1 MKLVIVEKEKLAA
14 TMAAALG
21 HFTTSTVKTG
31 SSSVR
36 IYNVGNYTIL
46 PLSGHITNYTTSAG
60 LSKWTDNS
68 IMEILTDPKGLV
80 KEMKAPAYALAIKQL
95 ASNAS
100 EVVIACDADPEGE
113 NIGLEA
119 VEVIRSNRLTKPI
132 SRLWLTTTVPA
143 DIRAAF
149 SNLRKFDENMALSVE
164 ARRKLDALVGF
175 PGTRLLTL
183 GYKQQ
188 FGNGVVSFGRVQTAT
203 LRILVERENT
213 IKSFAGRKYWTVEAK
228 VLGTIFRSAGKPF
241 DDNKKAQTLFDAV
254 RGATEFKCES
264 VSSKTSQMLPPVPMN
279 TTALLKA
286 GAGVLRYTPNEVLNL
301 AEALYLDAA
310 ITYPRV
316 DNQAYSATFDHT
328 ANLQKLKSGNMVPQI
343 DCILSKRTV
352 MGKPVFS
359 NGQANPDHEPLTPI
373 RGLSSYRDPKALAVY
388 NLVLRHYLSIFYP
401 PAKFS
406 DIDVR
411 GLIANQHFVADGK
424 RMTEKGFYEVF
435 YYQPRLKAI
444 DDFAQG
450 AIYPVEWVK
459 LVEKTTDPPSRFTES
474 SLIAEMERVGIG
486 TKATRP
492 SVIETVKNRNYVT
505 RSPGGVLTPSDRGMK
520 LIGLLAKAWP
530 EYTSAE
536 FTARVEKEMEKVAQ
550 GMALWTDV
558 VDQERNTFLT
568 AINALR
574 KGNLSP

>member
-1 MKLVIVEKEKLAA
+1 MKLVIVEKEKLAT

-21 HFTTSTVKTG
+21 HFTTSTIRAG

-36 IYNVGNYTIL
+36 VYNVGNYAIL
-46 PLSGHITNYTTSAG
+46 PLSGHMTNYTTSEK
-60 LSKWTDNS
+60 LSKWTDSS
-68 IMEILTDPKGLV
+68 ITEILSDPKALV
-80 KEMKAPAYALAIKQL
+80 KEMKAPAYAQAIKQL
-95 ASNAS
+95 ASSAS
-100 EVVIACDADPEGE
+100 EVVIGCDADPEGD

-119 VEVIRSNRLTKPI
+119 VEVLRSNKITKPI

-183 GYKQQ
+183 GYKQE

-203 LRILVERENT
+203 LRILVERENA
-213 IKSFAGRKYWTVEAK
+213 IKGFAGKKYWAVEAK

-241 DDNKKAQTLFDAV
+241 DDKHDAQAVFDSV
-254 RGATEFKCES
+254 KGASEFLCKDVKLTS
-264 VSSKTSQMLPPVPMN
+264 SQMLPPVPMN

-286 GAGVLRYTPNEVLNL
+286 GSGVLRYTPNEVLNL

-316 DNQAYSATFDHT
+316 DNQAYSPTFDHT
-328 ANLQKLKSGNMVPQI
+328 ANLQKLKAGNMGAQI
-343 DCILSKRTV
+343 DYILSKRTV

-359 NGQANPDHEPLTPI
+359 NGRANPDHEPLTPI
-373 RGLSSYRDPKALAVY
+373 RGMSSYKDAKALAVY
-388 NLVLRHYLSIFYP
+388 DLVLRHYLSMFYP

-406 DIDVR
+406 GIDVS
-411 GLIANQHFVADGK
+411 GQIANQTFVADGK
-424 RMTEKGFYEVF
+424 RLAEKGFYEVF

-444 DDFAQG
+444 DDFTRG
-450 AIYPVEWVK
+450 AVYPVEWVK

-474 SLIAEMERVGIG
+474 SLIAEMERAGIG

-492 SVIETVKNRNYVT
+492 SVIETIKNRNYVT
-505 RSPGGVLTPSDRGMK
+505 RSSGGTLTPSERGMK
-520 LIGLLAKAWP
+520 LIGLVAKAWP

-550 GMALWTDV
+550 GTASWTDV
-558 VDQERNTFLT
+558 VNQERNTFLT
-568 AINALR
+568 AVNTLR
-574 KGNLSP
+574 RGKSPP